1 MRLLKK
7 RKTRSTVIQ
16 IAFAV
21 AIMLIVGGAI
31 VEADYRMTQLGM
43 ISGFSFLSK
52 STGFQIGFSLIPFD
66 PFDSYMRMIGVGIL
80 NSLFLGAIIIVFANI
95 AGLIIAVFRISSN
108 GVLNAIGTLYLEVF
122 RNIPLILQALCW
134 YAALTNMPPPK
145 MAYSF
150 LDSVFVSARGI
161 FVPSFNIGGQW
172 LAAVSAVLI
181 VAILGCIWVSTS
193 RRFKRMERRG
203 ALLGTIAGIA
213 VLACAAIVFFARIPD
228 EPFISVPHLQGLNFR
243 GGINVPPELG
253 ALALAAGIYGSAY
266 IAEIIRAGFLSVGR
280 GQVEAAKA
288 LGLTPWQV
296 FSQVH
301 LPLAFRAVLPTLINQ
316 YVWLFKATTVGIAV
330 GFADFFSVISVSI
343 NQSGQTLELIGILM
357 AGFLIINNTLAFVLN
372 RVNKA
377 IALKGNQLRT

>member
-1 MRLLKK
+1 MHLLKN
-7 RKTRSTVIQ
+7 RKSRSTFIQ
-16 IAFAV
+16 IVFAV
-21 AIMLIVGGAI
+21 VVVLVVVGAI
-31 VEADYRMTQLGM
+31 AEANYRMTQLGM
-43 ISGFSFLSK
+43 ISGFAFLSK
-52 STGFQIGFSLIPFD
+52 STGFQIGFSLVPFD
-66 PFDSYMRMIGVGIL
+66 PFDSYRRMIWVGIL
-80 NSLFLGAIIIVFANI
+80 NSLFLGAIIILFANV
-95 AGLIIAVFRISSN
+95 AGLVIAVFRISSN
-108 GVLNAIGTLYLEVF
+108 GVLNAIGTLYLETF

-150 LDSVFVSARGI
+150 LDSVFISARGI
-161 FVPSFNIGGQW
+161 FVPSFNIDGQW
-172 LAAVSAVLI
+172 LAVVAAVL
-181 VAILGCIWVSTS
+181 VVGILACAWVSTA
-193 RRFKRMERRG
+193 RRFKRVKRRG
-203 ALLGTIAGIA
+203 LLLGAIAALTMI
-213 VLACAAIVFFARIPD
+213 ACAAIVSWARLPD
-228 EPFISVPHLQGLNFR
+228 APFISIPHLQGLNFR

-296 FSQVH
+296 FSRVH